1 MRIERLNS
9 DKVKVT
15 LTTADLINLD
25 IDMEQLTPDSRELH
39 TFLFRIMET
48 IREET
53 GFNPYNG
60 QVMVEASP
68 SRDGMSIVISRL
80 ATPAKRVTKRQFYT
94 ASGVKVATKQAE
106 KTSIFYF
113 DNFSDLCGALVRIEG
128 ASLVCAT
135 LYRLNSTYCFTIPNK
150 PCHKQCIH
158 IMLEFSAKQSAHPM
172 QMTYIKEHG
181 TLVAKGTKLFEM
193 TEKIKQLT

>member
-15 LTTADLINLD
+15 LTTADLMNFD

-39 TFLFRIMET
+39 TFLFHIMET

-60 QVMVEASP
+60 QVIVEASP
-68 SRDGMSIVISRL
+68 SRDGMSITVSRL
-80 ATPAKRVTKRQFYT
+80 NTAAKRVTKRQFNT
-94 ASGVKVATKQAE
+94 ASNIKAVPKHKE
-106 KTSIFYF
+106 KTEIFYF
-113 DNFSDLCGALVRIEG
+113 ENFSDLCGALIRIED
-128 ASLVCAT
+128 ASLISAG

-150 PCHKQCIH
+150 ACHKKCIH
-158 IMLEFSAKQSAHPM
+158 IMLEFSAKRSIYPM
-172 QMTYIKEHG
+172 QITYIKEHG
-181 TLVAKGTKLFEM
+181 TLIAKGTKLFEM

>member
-15 LTTADLINLD
+15 LTTSDLVNLD

-39 TFLFRIMET
+39 TFLFHIMET

-60 QVMVEASP
+60 QVVVEASP
-68 SRDGMSIVISRL
+68 SRDGMSIIISRL
-80 ATPAKRVTKRQFYT
+80 NSNPVRITRKQFKN
-94 ASGVKVATKQAE
+94 ASGVKAVMKRQKHTE
-106 KTSIFYF
+106 IFYF
-113 DNFSDLCGALVRIEG
+113 ETFSDLCSALKELG
-128 ASLVCAT
+128 KSSLISGS
-135 LYRLNSTYCFTIPNK
+135 LYRLNDTYCFTIKNDESNK
-150 PCHKQCIH
+150 ICLNI
-158 IMLEFSAKQSAHPM
+158 LTEFSVKQSKYPM

-181 TLVAKGTKLFEM
+181 TLIAKGEELLYM
-193 TEKIKQLT
+193 TEKIRQLT